1 MLTKD
6 IEWYLE
12 RLRVE
17 EVPQRGVVLGSVSGV
32 VDDAGGSRGLVAFDV
47 RLRLLLRERILAF
60 HFGDQKKGA
69 QI

>member
-32 VDDAGGSRGLVAFDV
+32 VDDAGGSRGLVAFDG
-47 RLRLLLRERILAF
+47 
-60 HFGDQKKGA
+60 GDEDSQEHLTDKCLQLGS
-69 QI
+69 I